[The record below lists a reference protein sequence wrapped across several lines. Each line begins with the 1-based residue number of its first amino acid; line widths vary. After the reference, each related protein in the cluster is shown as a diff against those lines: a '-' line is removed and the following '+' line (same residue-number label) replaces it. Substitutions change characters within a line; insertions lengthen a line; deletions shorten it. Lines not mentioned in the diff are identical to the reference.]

1 MPRLALEHEHDFRLN
16 PFEKQDSFHLG
27 ERPCSLVTRADGGR
41 FDETPP
47 GPLDVAT
54 YDTALR
60 KRLLI
65 FQAADSISCMES
77 TKTDQ
82 RREGGLRTRTRLMDA
97 ALDLLAER
105 GEDRI
110 SLRELTG
117 AAQANV
123 AAVSYHFGSLQSLCD
138 EAIEYALERY
148 LKAQEEAVGTLGEG
162 ATIEELAAAFAR
174 PMMRA
179 LAVGGRDLDV
189 MRIVARSGIDPPE
202 GWDRF
207 NASFDRIR
215 AGVLGVLRANVP
227 DVKDQ
232 ELIFRTRCAAGLL
245 NWLVLAPVGDEL
257 RNRPERQIEQ
267 LLVPVVGGALRGIP
281 SA

>member
-1 MPRLALEHEHDFRLN
+1 
-16 PFEKQDSFHLG
+16 
-27 ERPCSLVTRADGGR
+27 
-41 FDETPP
+41 
-47 GPLDVAT
+47 
-54 YDTALR
+54 
-60 KRLLI
+60 
-65 FQAADSISCMES
+65 MES

-148 LKAQEEAVGTLGEG
+148 LAAQEDSVGSLGG
-162 ATIEELAAAFAR
+162 DVSIEELAAAFAR
-174 PMMRA
+174 PMTRA

-207 NASFDRIR
+207 HASFDRIR
-215 AGVLGVLRANVP
+215 AGVLGVLRTNLP
-227 DVKDQ
+227 DVKEQ

-245 NWLVLAPVGDEL
+245 NWLVLAPVGEEL
-257 RNRPERQIEQ
+257 RNRSERQIERV
-267 LLVPVVGGALRGIP
+267 LVPVLAGALRGIP